1 MMKMI
6 PVKVRV
12 RHKTQQA
19 VLVENGAT
27 DKDGN
32 PLAHW
37 IPRSQCD
44 FHTVEDIYEEGKAL
58 DLNISEWL
66 AKERGLI

>member
-1 MMKMI
+1 MKMI
-6 PVKVRV
+6 PIKVRIL
-12 RHKTQQA
+12 HKTQQA
-19 VLVENGAT
+19 VMIAAGGV
-27 DKDGN
+27 DKEGN
-32 PLAHW
+32 PIAHW

-44 FHTVEDIYEEGKAL
+44 FHTVEDIYEEGKPL